1 MLTRSPRP
9 KISLTRPRVRRQ
21 LVRELPLRAE
31 LFGVEQLAHHAQSIA
46 AQHKIVG
53 GHTSARLLMRLDQNE
68 KVLRAFN
75 RATLAV
81 DQSRRVTPA
90 AEWLLDNFYLIE
102 EQIQLARRHLPE
114 QYSRELP
121 RLANG
126 PSAGFLRVY
135 DIVLEL
141 IAHVDAQIDAD
152 SLTAFVA
159 AYQTV
164 APLKLGELWAVPIM
178 LRLGL
183 IENLARITTGLA
195 QGRLD
200 RNLANQWVER
210 LQAMAEKNP
219 SRIVIVVADMARAE
233 PTLSSSFV
241 AEFCQRLSRL
251 NPALHLARGW
261 LEQRTLEQGLSVE
274 QLVHQENQ
282 SQASDQV
289 SVSHS
294 ISSLRLLSAIDW
306 KEFVETLSLVEQ
318 TLRGEPADVYGD
330 MDFAT
335 RDRYRH
341 VVEILARHSALSEIE
356 VARKAVE
363 LAQERAQ
370 QKGREDR
377 TAHVG
382 FYLID
387 KGLPRLE
394 RASGARW
401 RWKGFVER
409 GIRKVPFTFYVGGI
423 FLFTLLAT
431 LGFVHA
437 AEARGVAG
445 WRLGLCGITFSLGVS
460 QLAVALWNWLAT
472 LLLNPQLLPR
482 LGYSPGGIAPESR
495 GMVVV
500 PTILR
505 SAENIDDLLQT
516 LEIHHLANRDPH
528 LHLALLTDWPD
539 AAEENLPEDAPLL
552 ERAKAGIE
560 SLNRKYAG
568 GRRDFFFLFHRPR
581 RWNASENLWMGYE
594 RKRGKLMQFNAFLRG
609 RCAECFAAVVGDQ
622 SILREIKYVIT
633 LDTDTQLPRESA
645 RQLIGTMAH
654 PLNRPQFDPARG
666 IVTEGYGLLQPRVD
680 VSLPTADRSRFVR
693 LHAGDVGI
701 DPYTRTVS
709 DVYQDLFGEGSFIGK
724 GVYDVDAFQRALAGR
739 FPENR
744 ILSHDLLESV
754 YARCGLVSDVT
765 LYEEYPSRYEIDAV
779 RRHRWIRGD
788 WQILPWLLPRV
799 PDAKGRGIRNP
810 ISALSCWKI
819 FDNLRRS
826 LVPIALVL
834 FFLSSWLFVP
844 RLGLL
849 ATCVLLVVIALPG
862 LLSLVAELVRK
873 PEQLPWRMHL
883 RGMLASAKRTLGQ
896 IGLSL
901 AFLPNDAFLSL
912 TAIGRTLRRVFIT
925 RRYLLEWVTSGEVA
939 RSARTDLAA
948 SYAAMWFAPAIAFA
962 SAVSLGVMQPAHR
975 MVTVPFFVLW
985 LAAPWIA
992 WWISLPIEQPTPELS
1007 VEQLTLLRRIARKT
1021 WHFFETFVTAEENW
1035 LPPDNFQEEPAPT
1048 VAARTSPTNIGLSLL
1063 ATLAAR
1069 DLGYLSLGRLLERT
1083 QATIDTLHRLER
1095 HRGHFYNWYETRTLR
1110 PLIPLYVSS
1119 VDSGNLAGHLLTL
1132 ASGLRGLAEEKILD
1146 PQIFAGLRDTLA
1158 LVQGLT
1164 GEDALLSQLDA
1175 ELAKTPSDLRAAA
1188 TLLQRAVEQSAKIS
1202 NALANRDGDLKAWA
1216 QTLQRSCVEHLDELN
1231 FHAPWLKDEN
1241 LTSRIAQLHAAPS
1254 LREIASFDQLD
1265 GQFPTGSEILGE
1277 ASKRAR
1283 ERMRALET
1291 LAGQCDELAGM
1302 DFSFLFDKARNLFA
1316 VGFNVTEGRRDLSF
1330 YDLLASEARLC
1341 SYLAIAEGQ
1350 VPQDHWFAL
1359 GRLLVAPSG
1368 EPILV
1373 SWSGSMF
1380 EYLMPL
1386 LVMPSYRGTLLDR
1399 ACKTAVELQI
1409 EYGNSRGVPW
1419 GVSESGFNQGD
1430 VKQTYQ
1436 YRAFGVPGLGL
1447 KRGLAEDLVIAPYAT
1462 VLALMVAPREA
1473 SENLQRLARDGR
1485 EGDFGF
1491 YEAVD
1496 YTPSRLPPDE
1506 SSATVR
1512 SYMAHHQGMSLLAL
1526 VSSLRDLPMQRRF
1539 MSRPLLK
1546 TADLLLQVRL
1556 PKTEASVL
1564 PEDLEL
1570 EETRPRFGEGE
1581 DVMRV
1586 FKSPTSRTPEIH
1598 LLSNG
1603 RYHVAISNAGGGY
1616 SRWQDL
1622 AITRWREDATCDCW
1636 GAFLYLRDVATGEF
1650 WSAAHQPTLRA
1661 TKNYE
1666 AIFTQARAEFRQRHG
1681 TLEIHTELSVSP
1693 EDDIEL
1699 RRVTLTNHS
1708 STERTIEL
1716 TSYAEVVLATQA
1728 ADEVHPIFSNLFV
1741 QTEFVPDSS
1750 AILCTRRAR
1759 TPDEK
1764 PPWLLHL
1771 LVGQGGT
1778 HGETSCETDRARF
1791 VGRDGNL
1798 ANPAAMQ
1805 KVAPLSNTAGSV
1817 LDPIISL
1824 RRHVTLQPDEIA
1836 VLDFVIGAAEN
1847 RETANAL
1854 VEKYQHFRM
1863 ADRAR
1868 DLVWTHSQVIL
1879 RQLNATE
1886 AEAQLYARLA
1896 GAIIYADP
1904 ARRAISGILLE
1915 NRRGQSALW
1924 AYGISGDTPLVLLR
1938 VTDMEKIEL
1947 VRQLIRAHSYWRAKG
1962 LTVEL
1967 VILNEDVSVYRQN
1980 LQDQIT
1986 SLVSAGSEAQ
1996 MLDKPGGIFV
2006 RRLEQIP
2013 NDDRVLLQSAA
2024 RIVLDDEHGSLLE
2037 QLEHRSVL
2045 EPPVPAFNASRAPRI
2060 ETPSPPPRR
2069 DLIFHNG
2076 LGGFTPD
2083 GHEYVI
2089 TLSPGQVTP
2098 APWVNVMANPS
2109 FGTVVSES
2117 GGAYT
2122 WAENAH
2128 EFRLTPW
2135 HNDPVQDMSGEALYI
2150 RDEETGQVWS
2160 PTPWPARGVTPYIIR
2175 HGFGYTVFEHT
2186 ENGIVSELW
2195 IYVAMDVPVKL
2206 AVCKLRNISGGPR
2219 RLSVTGYCEWVLG
2232 DLRHKTLLNVQ
2243 TDVDLKSGALLAR
2256 NFYNTEFPDRIVFLD
2271 VSEPTRTLTG
2281 DRKEF
2286 LGRNGTLVQPA
2297 ALKRARLSGK
2307 AGAGLD
2313 PCGAMQIA
2321 FDLADGE
2328 ERETTFRLGAGR
2340 SIAEVHDLIFRFR
2353 RADASR
2359 AALDAVH
2366 EFWNHTLGT
2375 VNVDTPDPA
2384 VNTMAN
2390 GWLLYQTLGCR
2401 LWGRTGFY
2409 QSGGAYG
2416 FRDQLQ
2422 DVMALV
2428 HAEPALIREHLL
2440 RAAAHQFREGDV
2452 QHWWH
2457 PPAGRGVR
2465 THFSD
2470 DYLWLPY
2477 VTCRYVSCVADTGVL
2492 DEQIP
2497 FLEARPVMPEEESY
2511 YDLPN
2516 RSQESATLYEHCVR
2530 AIEHGLKFGEH
2541 GLPLM
2546 GSGDWNDGM
2555 NLVGK
2560 EGRGESVWLAFFL
2573 YDVLRQ
2579 FAELARARKDA
2590 AFAERC
2596 LAEAKQLQENI
2607 EEHAWDGQ
2615 WYLRAYFDNG
2625 EALGSKTNSECQID
2639 SISQSW
2645 SVISGAGESARSRR
2659 AMHAVNERL
2668 VRRDA
2673 KLMELFAPPFDKSAL
2688 EPGYIKGYIPGVR
2701 ENGGQYT
2708 HGAIWAAMAFALMRE
2723 NERAWELFALLNPMQ
2738 HGATAEQIAIYKVE
2752 PYVIAA
2758 DVYAVAPHIG
2768 RGGWTWYTGS
2778 AGWMYRFLTET
2789 LLGVHLEGNRLR
2801 VIPHFPASW
2810 TNYKIHYRHG
2820 QTVYHIT
2827 ISRLAADGT
2836 DANEL
2841 SLDGQ
2846 NLTEETIPLTDDHIE
2861 HFIELRAR

>member
-1 MLTRSPRP
+1 M
-9 KISLTRPRVRRQ
+9 
-21 LVRELPLRAE
+21 
-31 LFGVEQLAHHAQSIA
+31 
-46 AQHKIVG
+46 
-53 GHTSARLLMRLDQNE
+53 
-68 KVLRAFN
+68 
-75 RATLAV
+75 
-81 DQSRRVTPA
+81 
-90 AEWLLDNFYLIE
+90 
-102 EQIQLARRHLPE
+102 
-114 QYSRELP
+114 
-121 RLANG
+121 
-126 PSAGFLRVY
+126 
-135 DIVLEL
+135 
-141 IAHVDAQIDAD
+141 
-152 SLTAFVA
+152 
-159 AYQTV
+159 
-164 APLKLGELWAVPIM
+164 
-178 LRLGL
+178 
-183 IENLARITTGLA
+183 
-195 QGRLD
+195 
-200 RNLANQWVER
+200 
-210 LQAMAEKNP
+210 
-219 SRIVIVVADMARAE
+219 
-233 PTLSSSFV
+233 
-241 AEFCQRLSRL
+241 
-251 NPALHLARGW
+251 
-261 LEQRTLEQGLSVE
+261 
-274 QLVHQENQ
+274 
-282 SQASDQV
+282 
-289 SVSHS
+289 
-294 ISSLRLLSAIDW
+294 
-306 KEFVETLSLVEQ
+306 
-318 TLRGEPADVYGD
+318 
-330 MDFAT
+330 
-335 RDRYRH
+335 
-341 VVEILARHSALSEIE
+341 
-356 VARKAVE
+356 
-363 LAQERAQ
+363 
-370 QKGREDR
+370 
-377 TAHVG
+377 
-382 FYLID
+382 
-387 KGLPRLE
+387 
-394 RASGARW
+394 
-401 RWKGFVER
+401 
-409 GIRKVPFTFYVGGI
+409 
-423 FLFTLLAT
+423 
-431 LGFVHA
+431 
-437 AEARGVAG
+437 
-445 WRLGLCGITFSLGVS
+445 
-460 QLAVALWNWLAT
+460 AVAL
-472 LLLNPQLLPR
+472 
-482 LGYSPGGIAPESR
+482 
-495 GMVVV
+495 
-500 PTILR
+500 
-505 SAENIDDLLQT
+505 
-516 LEIHHLANRDPH
+516 
-528 LHLALLTDWPD
+528 
-539 AAEENLPEDAPLL
+539 
-552 ERAKAGIE
+552 
-560 SLNRKYAG
+560 
-568 GRRDFFFLFHRPR
+568 
-581 RWNASENLWMGYE
+581 
-594 RKRGKLMQFNAFLRG
+594 
-609 RCAECFAAVVGDQ
+609 
-622 SILREIKYVIT
+622 
-633 LDTDTQLPRESA
+633 
-645 RQLIGTMAH
+645 
-654 PLNRPQFDPARG
+654 
-666 IVTEGYGLLQPRVD
+666 
-680 VSLPTADRSRFVR
+680 
-693 LHAGDVGI
+693 
-701 DPYTRTVS
+701 
-709 DVYQDLFGEGSFIGK
+709 
-724 GVYDVDAFQRALAGR
+724 
-739 FPENR
+739 
-744 ILSHDLLESV
+744 
-754 YARCGLVSDVT
+754 
-765 LYEEYPSRYEIDAV
+765 
-779 RRHRWIRGD
+779 
-788 WQILPWLLPRV
+788 
-799 PDAKGRGIRNP
+799 
-810 ISALSCWKI
+810 
-819 FDNLRRS
+819 
-826 LVPIALVL
+826 
-834 FFLSSWLFVP
+834 
-844 RLGLL
+844 
-849 ATCVLLVVIALPG
+849 
-862 LLSLVAELVRK
+862 
-873 PEQLPWRMHL
+873 
-883 RGMLASAKRTLGQ
+883 
-896 IGLSL
+896 
-901 AFLPNDAFLSL
+901 
-912 TAIGRTLRRVFIT
+912 
-925 RRYLLEWVTSGEVA
+925 
-939 RSARTDLAA
+939 
-948 SYAAMWFAPAIAFA
+948 
-962 SAVSLGVMQPAHR
+962 
-975 MVTVPFFVLW
+975 PFFALW
-985 LAAPWIA
+985 LTAPWIA
-992 WWISLPIEQPTPELS
+992 WWISLPIEHPTPELS

-1035 LPPDNFQEEPAPT
+1035 LPPDNFQEEPTPA

-1063 ATLAAR
+1063 ANLAAH
-1069 DLGYLSLGRLLERT
+1069 DFGYLSLGRLLERT

-1110 PLIPLYVSS
+1110 PLIPLYISS

-1132 ASGLRGLAEEKILD
+1132 SCGLRGLVEGKILD
-1146 PQIFAGLRDTLA
+1146 PQIFLGLRDTLA
-1158 LVQGLT
+1158 LVKRLT
-1164 GEDALLSQLDA
+1164 GENPLISQLDA
-1175 ELAKTPSDLRAAA
+1175 ELAQMPSDLRTAA
-1188 TLLQRAVEQSAKIS
+1188 TLLQRAVEQSEKIS
-1202 NALANRDGDLKAWA
+1202 SALANREGNLTAWA
-1216 QTLQRSCVEHLDELN
+1216 QTLQRSCAEHLDELN
-1231 FHAPWLKDEN
+1231 FHAPWLTDGN
-1241 LTSRIAQLHAAPS
+1241 LTSKIAQVHAAPS
-1254 LREIASFDQLD
+1254 LREIATFDQLD
-1265 GQFPTGSEILGE
+1265 GQFPVRSEVLGE

-1283 ERMRALET
+1283 ERVRALET
-1291 LAGQCDELAGM
+1291 LASQCDELAGM

-1316 VGFNVTEGRRDLSF
+1316 IGFNVTEGRRDLSF

-1350 VPQDHWFAL
+1350 VPQEHWFAL
-1359 GRLLVAPSG
+1359 GRLLVAPGG

-1386 LVMPSYRGTLLDR
+1386 LVMPNYRGTLLDR

-1473 SENLQRLARDGR
+1473 SENLQRLAGDGR

-1546 TADLLLQVRL
+1546 AADLLLQERL

-1586 FKSPTSRTPEIH
+1586 FKTPMSRTPEIH

-1616 SRWQDL
+1616 SRWKDL
-1622 AITRWREDATCDCW
+1622 ALTRWREDATCDYW
-1636 GAFLYLRDVATGEF
+1636 GTFLYLRDVTTGEF
-1650 WSAAHQPTLRA
+1650 WSAAYQPTLRA

-1681 TLEIHTELSVSP
+1681 NLELHTELSVSP
-1693 EDDIEL
+1693 EDDVEL
-1699 RRVTLTNHS
+1699 RRVTMTNHS
-1708 STERTIEL
+1708 SATRTIEL

-1728 ADEVHPIFSNLFV
+1728 ADEVHPTFSNLFV

-1759 TPDEK
+1759 TAEEK

-1778 HGETSCETDRARF
+1778 HGEISCETDRARF

-1824 RRHVTLQPDEIA
+1824 RRTVTLQPDEIA
-1836 VLDFVIGAAEN
+1836 ILDFVIGAAEN
-1847 RETANAL
+1847 RETVNAL

-1863 ADRAR
+1863 ADRAF
-1868 DLVWTHSQVIL
+1868 DLAWTHSQVIL

-1904 ARRAISGILLE
+1904 ARRATSGILLE

-1924 AYGISGDTPLVLLR
+1924 TYGISGDTPLVLLR

-2060 ETPSPPPRR
+2060 ETPSPPPPR

-2089 TLSPGQVTP
+2089 TLHAGQVTP
-2098 APWVNVMANPS
+2098 APWVNVLANPS
-2109 FGTVVSES
+2109 FGTVVSEN

-2122 WAENAH
+2122 WFENAH

-2135 HNDPVQDMSGEALYI
+2135 FNDPVRDLTGEAFYI

-2160 PTPWPARGVTPYIIR
+2160 PTPGPARGASAYVVR
-2175 HGFGYTVFEHT
+2175 HGFGYTVFEHA
-2186 ENGIVSELW
+2186 EHGIVSELW

-2243 TDVDLKSGALLAR
+2243 TEVDLKSGALLAR

-2286 LGRNGTLVQPA
+2286 LGRNGTLAQPA

-2321 FDLADGE
+2321 FDLADGQ

-2359 AALDAVH
+2359 VALAAVH
-2366 EFWNHTLGT
+2366 EFWNHTLGAI
-2375 VNVDTPDPA
+2375 NVDTPDPA

-2477 VTCRYVSCVADTGVL
+2477 VTCRYVSCVGDTGVL
-2492 DEQIP
+2492 DEQVP
-2497 FLEARPVMPEEESY
+2497 FLDARPVMPEEESY

-2516 RSQESATLYEHCVR
+2516 RSQESATLYQHCIR

-2607 EEHAWDGQ
+2607 EAHAWDGQ

-2625 EALGSKTNSECQID
+2625 EPLGSKTNSECQID
-2639 SISQSW
+2639 SIPQSW
-2645 SVISGAGESARSRR
+2645 SVISGAGESARSRQ
-2659 AMHAVNERL
+2659 AMQAVNERL
-2668 VRRDA
+2668 VQRDA
-2673 KLMELFAPPFDKSAL
+2673 KLIELFAPPFDKSAL

-2801 VIPHFPASW
+2801 VIPRFPPSW
-2810 TNYKIHYRHG
+2810 TNYKIHYRHR

-2836 DANEL
+2836 GANEL

-2861 HFIELRAR
+2861 HFVELRAR

>member
-1 MLTRSPRP
+1 
-9 KISLTRPRVRRQ
+9 
-21 LVRELPLRAE
+21 
-31 LFGVEQLAHHAQSIA
+31 
-46 AQHKIVG
+46 
-53 GHTSARLLMRLDQNE
+53 
-68 KVLRAFN
+68 
-75 RATLAV
+75 
-81 DQSRRVTPA
+81 
-90 AEWLLDNFYLIE
+90 
-102 EQIQLARRHLPE
+102 
-114 QYSRELP
+114 
-121 RLANG
+121 
-126 PSAGFLRVY
+126 
-135 DIVLEL
+135 
-141 IAHVDAQIDAD
+141 
-152 SLTAFVA
+152 
-159 AYQTV
+159 
-164 APLKLGELWAVPIM
+164 
-178 LRLGL
+178 
-183 IENLARITTGLA
+183 
-195 QGRLD
+195 
-200 RNLANQWVER
+200 
-210 LQAMAEKNP
+210 
-219 SRIVIVVADMARAE
+219 
-233 PTLSSSFV
+233 
-241 AEFCQRLSRL
+241 
-251 NPALHLARGW
+251 
-261 LEQRTLEQGLSVE
+261 
-274 QLVHQENQ
+274 
-282 SQASDQV
+282 
-289 SVSHS
+289 
-294 ISSLRLLSAIDW
+294 
-306 KEFVETLSLVEQ
+306 
-318 TLRGEPADVYGD
+318 
-330 MDFAT
+330 
-335 RDRYRH
+335 
-341 VVEILARHSALSEIE
+341 
-356 VARKAVE
+356 
-363 LAQERAQ
+363 
-370 QKGREDR
+370 
-377 TAHVG
+377 
-382 FYLID
+382 
-387 KGLPRLE
+387 
-394 RASGARW
+394 
-401 RWKGFVER
+401 
-409 GIRKVPFTFYVGGI
+409 
-423 FLFTLLAT
+423 
-431 LGFVHA
+431 
-437 AEARGVAG
+437 
-445 WRLGLCGITFSLGVS
+445 
-460 QLAVALWNWLAT
+460 
-472 LLLNPQLLPR
+472 
-482 LGYSPGGIAPESR
+482 
-495 GMVVV
+495 MVVV

-528 LHLALLTDWPD
+528 LHFALLTDWPD
-539 AAEENLPEDAPLL
+539 AAQENLLEEAPLL
-552 ERAKAGIE
+552 ERVKAGIE
-560 SLNRKYAG
+560 LLNRKYAG
-568 GRRDFFFLFHRPR
+568 GRRDCFFLFHRPR
-581 RWNASENLWMGYE
+581 RWNASEGVLMGSE
-594 RKRGKLMQFNAFLRG
+594 RKRGKLVQFNAFLRG

-633 LDTDTQLPRESA
+633 LDTDTKLPRESA

-654 PLNRPQFDPARG
+654 PLNRPQFDSTRG
-666 IVTEGYGLLQPRVD
+666 IVTEGYSLLQPRVD

-693 LHAGDVGI
+693 LHAGEVGI

-709 DVYQDLFGEGSFIGK
+709 DVYQDLFGGGSFIGK
-724 GVYDVDAFQRALAGR
+724 GVYDVDAFQRTLAGR

-799 PDAKGRGIRNP
+799 PDAEGRGIRNP
-810 ISALSCWKI
+810 ISALSWWKI

-834 FFLSSWLFVP
+834 FFFASWLLVP

-849 ATCVLLVVIALPG
+849 ATCMLLAIIALPG
-862 LLSLVAELVRK
+862 LLSLVVELLRK

-883 RGMLASAKRTLGQ
+883 RGMLASSKRTLGQ
-896 IGLSL
+896 IGLTF

-912 TAIGRTLRRVFIT
+912 TAIGRTLWRVFIT
-925 RRYLLEWVTSGEVA
+925 RRHLLEWVTSGEVA
-939 RSARTDLAA
+939 RSARTDLAG
-948 SYAAMWFAPAIAFA
+948 SYDAMWFAPAIALGGA
-962 SAVSLGVMQPAHR
+962 ISLGLVQPTR
-975 MVTVPFFVLW
+975 WMVALPFFVLW
-985 LAAPWIA
+985 LVAPWIA
-992 WWISLPIEQPTPELS
+992 WWISLPIEQPAPELS
-1007 VEQLTLLRRIARKT
+1007 FEQLTLLHRIARKT

-1035 LPPDNFQEEPAPT
+1035 LPPDNFQEEPTPT

-1063 ATLAAR
+1063 ANLAAR
-1069 DLGYLSLGRLLERT
+1069 DFGYLSLGRLLART
-1083 QATIDTLHRLER
+1083 HATIDTLHRLER

-1146 PQIFAGLRDTLA
+1146 PQIFAVLRDTLA

-1164 GEDALLSQLDA
+1164 GENALLSQLDA

-1216 QTLQRSCVEHLDELN
+1216 QTLQRSCFEHLDELN

-1302 DFSFLFDKARNLFA
+1302 DFSFLF
-1316 VGFNVTEGRRDLSF
+1316 
-1330 YDLLASEARLC
+1330 
-1341 SYLAIAEGQ
+1341 
-1350 VPQDHWFAL
+1350 
-1359 GRLLVAPSG
+1359 
-1368 EPILV
+1368 
-1373 SWSGSMF
+1373 
-1380 EYLMPL
+1380 
-1386 LVMPSYRGTLLDR
+1386 
-1399 ACKTAVELQI
+1399 
-1409 EYGNSRGVPW
+1409 GNSRGVPW

-1430 VKQTYQ
+1430 VQQTYQ

-1526 VSSLRDLPMQRRF
+1526 VSSLRELPMQRRF

-1546 TADLLLQVRL
+1546 TADLLLQERL

-1570 EETRPRFGEGE
+1570 EETRLRFGEGE

-1586 FKSPTSRTPEIH
+1586 FKGPTSRTPEIH

-1616 SRWQDL
+1616 SRWKGL

-1636 GAFLYLRDVATGEF
+1636 GAFLYLRDVTTGDF
-1650 WSAAHQPTLRA
+1650 WSAAYQPTLRA

-1681 TLEIHTELSVSP
+1681 SLELHTELSVSP
-1693 EDDIEL
+1693 EDDVEL

-1708 STERTIEL
+1708 SAARTIEL

-1728 ADEVHPIFSNLFV
+1728 AQQVHPTFSSLVV
-1741 QTEFVPDSS
+1741 QCDLVPDSS
-1750 AILCTRRAR
+1750 AILCTRRTR
-1759 TPDEK
+1759 TAEEK

-1798 ANPAAMQ
+1798 ANPSAMQ
-1805 KVAPLSNTAGSV
+1805 KIAPLSNTAGSV

-1824 RRHVTLQPDEIA
+1824 RRTVTLQPDEIA
-1836 VLDFVIGAAEN
+1836 ILDFVIGAAEN
-1847 RETANAL
+1847 RETVNAL

-1863 ADRAR
+1863 ADRAF
-1868 DLVWTHSQVIL
+1868 DLAWTHSQVIL

-1904 ARRAISGILLE
+1904 ARRATSGILLE

-1924 AYGISGDTPLVLLR
+1924 TYGISGETPLVLLR

-2060 ETPSPPPRR
+2060 ETPSPPPPR

-2089 TLSPGQVTP
+2089 TLHAGQVTP
-2098 APWVNVMANPS
+2098 APWVNVLANPS
-2109 FGTVVSES
+2109 FGTVISEN

-2122 WAENAH
+2122 WFENAH

-2135 HNDPVQDMSGEALYI
+2135 FNDPVRDLTGEALYI

-2160 PTPWPARGVTPYIIR
+2160 PTPGPARGASAYVVR

-2186 ENGIVSELW
+2186 EYGIVSELW

-2219 RLSVTGYCEWVLG
+2219 RLSLTGYCEWVLG

-2271 VSEPTRTLTG
+2271 VNEPTRTLTG

-2286 LGRNGTLVQPA
+2286 LGRNGTLAQPA

-2313 PCGAMQIA
+2313 PCGAMQVA
-2321 FDLADGE
+2321 FDLADGQ
-2328 ERETTFRLGAGR
+2328 ERESSFRLGVGR

-2359 AALDAVH
+2359 VALSAVH
-2366 EFWNHTLGT
+2366 EFWNRTLGAI
-2375 VNVDTPDPA
+2375 NVDTPDPA

-2409 QSGGAYG
+2409 QSSGAYG

-2457 PPAGRGVR
+2457 PPVGRGVR

-2477 VTCRYVSCVADTGVL
+2477 VTCRYISCVGDTGVL
-2492 DEQIP
+2492 DEQVP

-2516 RSQESATLYEHCVR
+2516 RSQESATLYQPCVR

-2541 GLPLM
+2541 CLTLM

-2579 FAELARARKDA
+2579 FAEIARGRGDA
-2590 AFAERC
+2590 SFAERC
-2596 LAEAKQLQENI
+2596 LARAKKLQENI
-2607 EEHAWDGQ
+2607 EKNAWDGQ
-2615 WYLRAYFDNG
+2615 WYRRAYFDNG
-2625 EALGSKTNSECQID
+2625 EPLGSKTNLECQID
-2639 SISQSW
+2639 SLPQSW
-2645 SVISGAGESARSRR
+2645 SVISGAGDPQRSRQ
-2659 AMHAVNERL
+2659 AMNAVDQRL
-2668 VRRDA
+2668 IRRES
-2673 KLMELFAPPFDKSAL
+2673 KLIPRFDPPFDKSPL
-2688 EPGYIKGYIPGVR
+2688 NPGYIKGYIPGVR

-2708 HGAIWAAMAFALMRE
+2708 HGAIWTAMAFALMGE
-2723 NERAWELFALLNPMQ
+2723 SERAWELFALLNPIQ
-2738 HGATAEQIAIYKVE
+2738 HGGTAEQIATYKVE

-2801 VIPHFPASW
+2801 ITPRFPAGW
-2810 TNYKIHYRHG
+2810 TSYKVHYRHR

-2827 ISRLAADGT
+2827 INRLSADGT
-2836 DANEL
+2836 GEL

-2846 NLTEETIPLTDDHIE
+2846 TLAEETIPLTDDHIE
-2861 HFIELRAR
+2861 HFVELRAR

>member
-1 MLTRSPRP
+1 MLPKSLRA
-9 KISLTRPRVRRQ
+9 KISLARPSVRRQ
-21 LVRELPLRAE
+21 RAREVALRAE
-31 LFGVEQLAHHAQSIA
+31 LFGIEQLARHAQFIA
-46 AQHKIVG
+46 AR
-53 GHTSARLLMRLDQNE
+53 HTVVTGRASAWLLRRLDQNE

-81 DQSRRVTPA
+81 DQSRHVTPA

-114 QYSRELP
+114 HYSRELP

-141 IAHVDAQIDAD
+141 IAHVDAQVDVD
-152 SLTAFVA
+152 SLSAFVA

-183 IENLARITTGLA
+183 IENLARISTGLA
-195 QGRLD
+195 QGRRD

-219 SRIVIVVADMARAE
+219 SRIVIVVADMARAD
-233 PTLSSSFV
+233 PSLSSAFV

-251 NPALHLARGW
+251 NPVLHLARGW
-261 LEQRTLEQGLSVE
+261 LEQRTLEEGSSVE
-274 QLVHQENQ
+274 QLIHQESQ

-341 VVEILARHSALSEIE
+341 VVETLARYSALSEIE
-356 VARKAVE
+356 VARNAAE
-363 LAQERAQ
+363 LAQESAQ
-370 QKGREDR
+370 KKGREDR

-387 KGLPRLE
+387 QGLPRLE
-394 RASGARW
+394 RAIGARW

-409 GIRKVPFTFYVGGI
+409 SVRKFPFTFYLGGI
-423 FLFTLLAT
+423 FLFTILAT
-431 LGFVHA
+431 LGFVRA
-437 AEARGVAG
+437 AEMRGAAE
-445 WRLGLCGITFSLGVS
+445 WRLVFCAVTFSLGVS

-472 LLLNPQLLPR
+472 LLLKPRPLPR

-528 LHLALLTDWPD
+528 LHFALLTDWPD
-539 AAEENLPEDAPLL
+539 AAQENLLEEAPLL
-552 ERAKAGIE
+552 ERVKAGIE
-560 SLNRKYAG
+560 LLNRKYAG
-568 GRRDFFFLFHRPR
+568 GRRDLFFLFHRPR
-581 RWNASENLWMGYE
+581 RWNASEGVWMGYE
-594 RKRGKLMQFNAFLRG
+594 RKRGKLVQFNAFLRG

-633 LDTDTQLPRESA
+633 LDTDTKLPRESA

-654 PLNRPQFDPARG
+654 PLNRPQFDSTRG
-666 IVTEGYGLLQPRVD
+666 IVTEGYSLLQPRVD

-693 LHAGDVGI
+693 LHAGEVGI

-709 DVYQDLFGEGSFIGK
+709 DVYQDLFGGGSFIGK
-724 GVYDVDAFQRALAGR
+724 GVYDVDAFQRTLAGR

-799 PDAKGRGIRNP
+799 PDAEGRGIRNP
-810 ISALSCWKI
+810 ISALSWWKI

-834 FFLSSWLFVP
+834 FFFASWLLVP

-849 ATCVLLVVIALPG
+849 ATCMLLAIIALPG
-862 LLSLVAELVRK
+862 LLSLVVELLRK

-883 RGMLASAKRTLGQ
+883 RGMLASSKRTLGQ
-896 IGLSL
+896 IGLTF

-912 TAIGRTLRRVFIT
+912 TAIGRTLWRVFIT
-925 RRYLLEWVTSGEVA
+925 RRHLLEWVTSGEVA
-939 RSARTDLAA
+939 RSARTDLAG
-948 SYAAMWFAPAIAFA
+948 SYGAMWFAPAIALGGA
-962 SAVSLGVMQPAHR
+962 ISLGLVQPAR
-975 MVTVPFFVLW
+975 WMVALPFFVLW
-985 LAAPWIA
+985 LVAPWIA
-992 WWISLPIEQPTPELS
+992 WWISLPIEQPAPELS
-1007 VEQLTLLRRIARKT
+1007 LEQLTLLHRIARKT

-1035 LPPDNFQEEPAPT
+1035 LPPDNFQEEPTPT

-1063 ATLAAR
+1063 ANLAAR
-1069 DLGYLSLGRLLERT
+1069 DFGYLSLGRLLERT
-1083 QATIDTLHRLER
+1083 HATIDTLHRLER

-1164 GEDALLSQLDA
+1164 GENALLSQLDA

-1386 LVMPSYRGTLLDR
+1386 LVMPNYRGTLLDR
-1399 ACKTAVELQI
+1399 ACKTSVELQI

-1430 VKQTYQ
+1430 VQQTYQ

-1473 SENLQRLARDGR
+1473 SENLQRLTRDGR

-1526 VSSLRDLPMQRRF
+1526 VSSLRELPMQRRF

-1546 TADLLLQVRL
+1546 TADLLLQERL

-1570 EETRPRFGEGE
+1570 EETRLRFGEGE

-1586 FKSPTSRTPEIH
+1586 FKGPTSRTPEIH

-1616 SRWQDL
+1616 SRWKGL

-1636 GAFLYLRDVATGEF
+1636 GAFLYLRDVTTGEF
-1650 WSAAHQPTLRA
+1650 WSAAYQPTLRA

-1681 TLEIHTELSVSP
+1681 NLEIHTELSVSP

-1728 ADEVHPIFSNLFV
+1728 ADETHPAFSNLFV

-1759 TPDEK
+1759 TAEEK

-1778 HGETSCETDRARF
+1778 DGETSCETDRARF
-1791 VGRDGNL
+1791 IGRDGNL
-1798 ANPAAMQ
+1798 VNPAAMK

-1824 RRHVTLQPDEIA
+1824 RRTVTLRPDEIA
-1836 VLDFVIGAAEN
+1836 ILDFVIGAAED

-1863 ADRAR
+1863 ADRAF
-1868 DLVWTHSQVIL
+1868 DLAWTHSQVTL
-1879 RQLNATE
+1879 RHLNATE

-1904 ARRAISGILLE
+1904 ARRATSGILLE

-1938 VTDMEKIEL
+1938 VTNLEKIEL
-1947 VRQLIRAHSYWRAKG
+1947 VRQLIKAHSYWRAKG

-1986 SLVSAGSEAQ
+1986 SLIAAGSEAQ

-2013 NDDRVLLQSAA
+2013 NDDRVLLQSAS

-2037 QLEHRSVL
+2037 QLEQRSVL
-2045 EPPVPAFNASRAPRI
+2045 EPPVPAFTPSRAPRV
-2060 ETPSPPPRR
+2060 ETPSPPPAR
-2069 DLIFHNG
+2069 DLIFRNG

-2098 APWVNVMANPS
+2098 APWVNVLANPS
-2109 FGTVVSES
+2109 FGTVVSEN

-2122 WAENAH
+2122 WFENAH

-2135 HNDPVQDMSGEALYI
+2135 FNDPVRDLTGEAFYI
-2150 RDEETGQVWS
+2150 RDEETGQIWS
-2160 PTPWPARGVTPYIIR
+2160 PMPGPARGASAYVVR

-2186 ENGIVSELW
+2186 EHGIVSELW
-2195 IYVAMDVPVKL
+2195 ICVAMDVPVKL

-2219 RLSVTGYCEWVLG
+2219 RLSLTGYCEWVLG

-2271 VSEPTRTLTG
+2271 VNEPTRTLTG

-2286 LGRNGTLVQPA
+2286 LGRNGTLAQPA

-2313 PCGAMQIA
+2313 PCGAMQVA
-2321 FDLADGE
+2321 FDLADGQ
-2328 ERETTFRLGAGR
+2328 ERVTSFRLGVGR
-2340 SIAEVHDLIFRFR
+2340 SMAEVHDLIFRFR
-2353 RADASR
+2353 RADAGR
-2359 AALDAVH
+2359 VALSGVH
-2366 EFWNHTLGT
+2366 EFWNRTLGAI
-2375 VNVDTPDPA
+2375 NVDTPDPA
-2384 VNTMAN
+2384 VNTIAN

-2401 LWGRTGFY
+2401 FWGRTGFY
-2409 QSGGAYG
+2409 QSSGAYG

-2457 PPAGRGVR
+2457 PPVDRGVR

-2477 VTCRYVSCVADTGVL
+2477 VTCRYVSCTADTGVL
-2492 DEQIP
+2492 DEQAP
-2497 FLEARPVMPEEESY
+2497 FLDARPVMPEEESY

-2516 RSQESATLYEHCVR
+2516 RSQESATLYQHCVR

-2579 FAELARARKDA
+2579 FAEIARGRGDA
-2590 AFAERC
+2590 SFAERC
-2596 LAEAKQLQENI
+2596 LARAKKLQENI
-2607 EEHAWDGQ
+2607 EKNAWDGQ
-2615 WYLRAYFDNG
+2615 WYRRAYFDNG
-2625 EALGSKTNSECQID
+2625 EPLGSKTNLECQID
-2639 SISQSW
+2639 SLPQSW
-2645 SVISGAGESARSRR
+2645 SVISGAGDPQRSRQ
-2659 AMHAVNERL
+2659 AMNAVDQRL
-2668 VRRDA
+2668 IRRES
-2673 KLMELFAPPFDKSAL
+2673 KVIQLFDPPFDKSPL
-2688 EPGYIKGYIPGVR
+2688 NPGYIKGYIPGVR

-2708 HGAIWAAMAFALMRE
+2708 HGAIWTAMAFALMGE

-2738 HGATAEQIAIYKVE
+2738 HAATAEQIATYKVE

-2758 DVYAVAPHIG
+2758 DVYAVAPNIG

-2801 VIPHFPASW
+2801 ITPRFPAGW
-2810 TNYKIHYRHG
+2810 TSYKVHYRHR

-2827 ISRLAADGT
+2827 INRLSADGT
-2836 DANEL
+2836 GEL

-2846 NLTEETIPLTDDHIE
+2846 TLAEETIPLTDDHIE
-2861 HFIELRAR
+2861 HFVELRAR